1 MQRIREILSEGR
13 SHIKMGPELIQI
25 LTSTEKE
32 IKIVII
38 TVFYVF
44 RKLRKDMNDIQKDLK

>member
-1 MQRIREILSEGR
+1 MQEIRKILSEGK
-13 SHIKMGPELIQI
+13 SHTKMGPELIQM
-25 LTSTEKE
+25 LTLAEKE

-44 RKLRKDMNDIQKDLK
+44 